1 MAKGEASAKA
11 SKGLDDD
18 DGGAANELD
27 RLRVADAKG
36 ASDEYESPSKT
47 AYGGAISST
56 HFMVVN

>member
-47 AYGGAISST
+47 AYGGAI
-56 HFMVVN
+56 